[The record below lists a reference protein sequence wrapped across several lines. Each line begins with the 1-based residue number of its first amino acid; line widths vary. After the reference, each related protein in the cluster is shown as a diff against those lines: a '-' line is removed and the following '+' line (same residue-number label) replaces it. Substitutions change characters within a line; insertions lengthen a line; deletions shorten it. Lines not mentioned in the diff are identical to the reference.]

1 MELLYRMMKKLQK
14 YSINIFANIA
24 KHLSLP
30 KNIFIKE
37 PSVEIFTDPVK
48 LALEKCNYHPSITP
62 IKNEMTSVD
71 NSKFSFG
78 FLSLNETLDRV
89 DKLNPKNA
97 SQATNILVKIIKQNK
112 DVLFHIF
119 HNFNNAL

>member
-1 MELLYRMMKKLQK
+1 MMKKLQK

-24 KHLSLP
+24 KHLLLP
-30 KNIFIKE
+30 ENIFIKE

-62 IKNEMTSVD
+62 IKNEMISVD

-89 DKLNPKNA
+89 DKLNPKNE

>member
-1 MELLYRMMKKLQK
+1 M
-14 YSINIFANIA
+14 I
-24 KHLSLP
+24 
-30 KNIFIKE
+30 
-37 PSVEIFTDPVK
+37 
-48 LALEKCNYHPSITP
+48 
-62 IKNEMTSVD
+62 SVD

-89 DKLNPKNA
+89 DKLNPKNE